1 MYPPG
6 GRRGTPRTRVADER
20 RSARRHAGGTGAR
33 DNRTM
38 VPAPPQPLS
47 DAELQELQQLLDA
60 LPPPL
65 EPLDVSMLDG
75 YLVGVLLQPR
85 PVPAAQWLRYVADS
99 DGRAAPADAALARVH
114 ALALRRHA
122 ELAQAIERRDWFDP
136 WVYEL
141 DADASP
147 SETVLPWVAGFA
159 LALTHFDALM
169 AGDEAAL
176 LEPLAVLYQH
186 LDPEDLDDA
195 DALLAEIDT
204 LEPPRDLA
212 EAVEGL
218 VNSTLRLADVS
229 RPRRAPPPAR
239 AGRPRAGTR
248 RARGRRLARR

>member
-1 MYPPG
+1 M
-6 GRRGTPRTRVADER
+6 E
-20 RSARRHAGGTGAR
+20 
-33 DNRTM
+33 
-38 VPAPPQPLS
+38 PAPLS
-47 DAELQELQQLLDA
+47 DAELHDLEQQLDA

-85 PVPAAQWLRYVADS
+85 SVPAAQWLRLVADS
-99 DGRAAPADAALARVH
+99 DGRETPPGVALERLH
-114 ALALRRHA
+114 ALVLRRHA
-122 ELAQAIERRDWFDP
+122 ELARAIERRDWFDP

-141 DADASP
+141 DEDASA

-159 LALTHFDALM
+159 LATTHFPDLM
-169 AGDEAAL
+169 ALDEPAL

-186 LDPEDLDDA
+186 LDPEDLEDA

-204 LEPPRDLA
+204 LEPPQDLA

-229 RPRRAPPPAR
+229 QPRPPRPAVK
-239 AGRPRAGTR
+239 
-248 RARGRRLARR
+248 RARRR

>member
-1 MYPPG
+1 M
-6 GRRGTPRTRVADER
+6 E
-20 RSARRHAGGTGAR
+20 
-33 DNRTM
+33 
-38 VPAPPQPLS
+38 PAPLS
-47 DAELQELQQLLDA
+47 DAELHALQRQLDA

-85 PVPAAQWLRYVADS
+85 NVPAAQWLRYVADS
-99 DGRAAPADAALARVH
+99 DGREAPPGAALEHLH
-114 ALALRRHA
+114 ALVLRRHA
-122 ELAQAIERRDWFDP
+122 ELARAIERRDWFDP

-141 DADASP
+141 DEDASA

-159 LALTHFDALM
+159 LATTHFPDLM
-169 AGDEAAL
+169 ALDESAL

-186 LDPEDLDDA
+186 LDPEDLEDA

-204 LEPPRDLA
+204 LEPPQDLA

-229 RPRRAPPPAR
+229 RPQPRPPRPAVK
-239 AGRPRAGTR
+239 
-248 RARGRRLARR
+248 RARRR

>member
-1 MYPPG
+1 
-6 GRRGTPRTRVADER
+6 V
-20 RSARRHAGGTGAR
+20 
-33 DNRTM
+33 
-38 VPAPPQPLS
+38 VPQPLS
-47 DAELQELQQLLDA
+47 DAEMQELQQWLDA

-85 PVPAAQWLRYVADS
+85 PVPAAQWLRFVADS
-99 DGRAAPADAALARVH
+99 EGRAAPAGAALERVQ

-122 ELAQAIERRDWFDP
+122 ELDQAIARRDWFDP

-141 DADASP
+141 DDDATP

-159 LALTHFDALM
+159 LALTHFDALLDS
-169 AGDEAAL
+169 DEAAL

-186 LDPEDLDDA
+186 LAPEDLDDA

-204 LEPPRDLA
+204 LEPPLDLA

-218 VNSTLRLADVS
+218 VNSTLRLADVL
-229 RPRRAPPPAR
+229 RPRRAAPAAKAR
-239 AGRPRAGTR
+239 RQRSGGR
-248 RARGRRLARR
+248 RARGCRQAG

>member
-1 MYPPG
+1 M
-6 GRRGTPRTRVADER
+6 A
-20 RSARRHAGGTGAR
+20 
-33 DNRTM
+33 
-38 VPAPPQPLS
+38 PQPLS
-47 DAELQELQQLLDA
+47 DAEMDELQQQLDA
-60 LPPPL
+60 LAPPL
-65 EPLDVSMLDG
+65 EPLDVGMLDG

-85 PVPAAQWLRYVADS
+85 PVPAAQWLRFVADS
-99 DGRAAPADAALARVH
+99 EGRPAPPGAALARVH

-122 ELAQAIERRDWFDP
+122 ELDRAIARRDWFDP

-141 DADASP
+141 DEDATP

-159 LALTHFDALM
+159 LALEHFDGLTAC
-169 AGDEAAL
+169 DEAAL

-186 LDPEDLDDA
+186 LAAEDLDDA

-229 RPRRAPPPAR
+229 RPRRAAPA
-239 AGRPRAGTR
+239 AKAARPRGAGPP
-248 RARGRRLARR
+248 RARRQR